1 LSCTFAD
8 ALAVPEWSMD
18 RGQYGH
24 GDRPGFVDLMFN
36 FFKDDADILVFENKF
51 NNGGSGEWHYYPES
65 SVNAQ
70 SAARY
75 KAL

>member
-1 LSCTFAD
+1 M
-8 ALAVPEWSMD
+8 AVPEWSMD

-24 GDRPGFVDLMFN
+24 GDRPGFVDLMLN
-36 FFKDDADILVFENKF
+36 FFRDNADILAFENNF

-75 KAL
+75 KALWKQ